1 MAETPPPF
9 QEASRCDVCNCS
21 FNTFRRRHHCRRCG
35 RTLCHE
41 HSSNYM
47 ILPQFGISSDVRVC
61 SDCFNDSSR
70 FQKDNKQTSPN
81 TSNGAENS
89 FSRLTLNENAVLL
102 AKASEESAARVLE
115 CKCGMPLCIC
125 VAPTPEP
132 VPIQAS
138 SQKSTESMS
147 MKHAS
152 TSSRN
157 PSLKLN
163 SEFLIVFLAVIMTCI
178 IIYCSPIFNHSQA
191 SNLTIDKA
199 SANYEVS
206 GEGLRE
212 AIKNSDATAV
222 KELLSK
228 GVDPNYCDK
237 QGLTLLH
244 LAAVFNQTEI
254 AFILM
259 DHGASTESKNAQGET
274 PVDCAPTMLQYKM
287 RKKMEEL
294 VSIG

>member
-21 FNTFRRRHHCRRCG
+21 FNTFRRRHHCRCCG

-47 ILPQFGISSDVRVC
+47 TLPQFGLSSDVRVC
-61 SDCFNDSSR
+61 SDCFNNSSR
-70 FQKDNKQTSPN
+70 FQKDNKQASPN

-102 AKASEESAARVLE
+102 AKTTSEESAAGVLE

-132 VPIQAS
+132 VPIQNTTISNTKPKKAS
-138 SQKSTESMS
+138 SQKSTESIS

-157 PSLKLN
+157 PS
-163 SEFLIVFLAVIMTCI
+163 
-178 IIYCSPIFNHSQA
+178 PIFNHSQA
-191 SNLTIDKA
+191 SNLTVDKA
-199 SANYEVS
+199 CANYEVS

-228 GVDPNYCDK
+228 SVDPNYCDK

-294 VSIG
+294 VSI

>member
-102 AKASEESAARVLE
+102 AKTSEESAAGVLE

-132 VPIQAS
+132 VPIQMQNTTISNTKPKKAS
-138 SQKSTESMS
+138 SQKSTESIS

-157 PSLKLN
+157 P
-163 SEFLIVFLAVIMTCI
+163 
-178 IIYCSPIFNHSQA
+178 SPIFNHSQA